1 MNLSESSKKVLVIDD
16 DEALVTALNER
27 LTDAGYKVSSA
38 SDGQKGLD
46 VALETHPDLIILDVA
61 MPVMNG
67 WDALTALRADGWGK
81 DARVVMLTNSDDME
95 NVSHAIDQGTTEYL
109 IKGSWTLDDIV
120 AKVSQ
125 MIS

>member
-1 MNLSESSKKVLVIDD
+1 MNAPESSKKVLIIDD
-16 DEALVTALNER
+16 DQALAEALSER
-27 LTDAGYKVSSA
+27 LTEAGYSVSSA
-38 SDGQKGLD
+38 FDGQKGLD
-46 VALETHPDLIILDVA
+46 VSLETHPDLIILDVA

-95 NVSHAIDQGTTEYL
+95 NVSHAIDHGSTEYL

-120 AKVSQ
+120 AKVGQ
-125 MIS
+125 MIA

>member
-1 MNLSESSKKVLVIDD
+1 MNPSESSKKVLVIDD
-16 DEALVTALNER
+16 DEALVAALNER
-27 LTDAGYKVSSA
+27 LTEAGYTVSSA

-46 VALETHPDLIILDVA
+46 TALETQPDLIILDVA

-67 WDALTALRADGWGK
+67 WDVLTALRADGWGK

-95 NVSHAIDQGTTEYL
+95 NVSQAIEQGSTEYL

-120 AKVSQ
+120 AKVGQ

>member
-1 MNLSESSKKVLVIDD
+1 MNPSEPSKKVLVIDD
-16 DEALVTALNER
+16 DEALVAALNER
-27 LTDAGYKVSSA
+27 LTEAGYTVSSA
-38 SDGQKGLD
+38 PDGQKGLD
-46 VALETHPDLIILDVA
+46 AALETRPDLIILDVA

-67 WDALTALRADGWGK
+67 WDVLTALRADGWGK

-95 NVSHAIDQGTTEYL
+95 NVSQAIEQGSTEYL

-120 AKVSQ
+120 AKVGQ

>member
-1 MNLSESSKKVLVIDD
+1 MNTSESPKKVLVIDD
-16 DEALVTALNER
+16 DQALVEALNER
-27 LTDAGYKVSSA
+27 LTEVGYSVSSA

-46 VALETHPDLIILDVA
+46 AALGAHPDLLILDVA

-67 WDALTALRADGWGK
+67 WDVLTALRADGWGK

-120 AKVSQ
+120 AKVGQ
-125 MIS
+125 MVG

>member
-1 MNLSESSKKVLVIDD
+1 MNPSESSKKVLIIDD
-16 DEALVTALNER
+16 DQALVEALSER
-27 LTDAGYKVSSA
+27 LTEAGYSVSSA
-38 SDGQKGLD
+38 SDGQQGLD
-46 VALETHPDLIILDVA
+46 AALSAHPDLVILDVA

-95 NVSHAIDQGTTEYL
+95 NVSHAIDHGSTEYL

-120 AKVSQ
+120 AKVGQ
-125 MIS
+125 MVG

>member
-1 MNLSESSKKVLVIDD
+1 
-16 DEALVTALNER
+16 
-27 LTDAGYKVSSA
+27 
-38 SDGQKGLD
+38 DGQKGLD
-46 VALETHPDLIILDVA
+46 VSLETHPDLIILDVA

-95 NVSHAIDQGTTEYL
+95 NVSHAIDHGSTEYL

-120 AKVSQ
+120 AKVGQ
-125 MIS
+125 MIA